1 MKFDVVSNDNSQL
14 NILNNE
20 NLVKIICPKNSE
32 GTIHFVVDSES
43 SFDLVIEENAHW
55 TINVEYP
62 NGTISSKNIVEIK
75 EYASLKHNIIIYEN
89 VNGLNVNQNVNV
101 LSNGEYTSAL
111 LDVSEDDIN
120 FNNQIN
126 LNGEYATSYF
136 RSAVVSN
143 KVAKK
148 LYEIAT
154 YNNAFYTSSKMD
166 NYGVCKEES
175 KLEFK
180 GIGTIKKGFKQS
192 NNHQNSKIIVFDKLS
207 NASVYPLLYIDEYDV
222 LASHSAAVGKV
233 NDEHMYYLCSRGL
246 SEEQAREFITMG
258 YLLPVLSYFK
268 DENIK
273 AKAQETLE
281 RRVINA

>member
-1 MKFDVVSNDNSQL
+1 MKYEIISDIKLDVLEENNSL
-14 NILNNE
+14 NF
-20 NLVKIICPKNSE
+20 ICPKNSE
-32 GTIHFVVDSES
+32 GVIHLLLEHES
-43 SFDLVIEENAHW
+43 NFNLIIEENAHW
-55 TINVEYP
+55 TINVEYFDG
-62 NGTISSKNIVEIK
+62 NIASKNNIEIK
-75 EYASLKHNIIIYEN
+75 EYASLKHNIIVYEN
-89 VNGLNVNQNVNV
+89 VHNINIYQNINV
-101 LSNGEYTSAL
+101 LSSGDYTSAL
-111 LDVSEDDIN
+111 LDVSEEDVI

-126 LNGEYATSYF
+126 LNGEYASSYF

-143 KVAKK
+143 KIAKK

-154 YNNAFYTSSKMD
+154 YNNAIYTSSKMD
-166 NYGVCKEES
+166 NYGVCKENS

-192 NNHQNSKIIVFDKLS
+192 NNHQNSKIIVFDELS

-258 YLLPVLSYFK
+258 YLLPVLNYFN
-268 DENIK
+268 DVNIK
-273 AKAQETLE
+273 NKAQETLE
-281 RRVINA
+281 RRVVNA

>member
-14 NILNNE
+14 YILNNE

-273 AKAQETLE
+273 TKAQETLE